1 MSGLF
6 PKVCSLGVHRPGR
19 AVRFVSV
26 AECSNANS
34 QYVAGSS
41 PDVASK
47 HLVFDTSRSMYCST
61 GFWLGLKGALLF
73 CCIPFLLQMSANSPA
88 MNSCALSCLTVSG

>member
-1 MSGLF
+1 MSGRF
-6 PKVCSLGVHRPGR
+6 PKVCSLGVQRPGR
-19 AVRFVSV
+19 EVRFVSV

-47 HLVFDTSRSMYCST
+47 HL
-61 GFWLGLKGALLF
+61 ALIPAGP
-73 CCIPFLLQMSANSPA
+73 CIVQLD
-88 MNSCALSCLTVSG
+88 SG